1 MASDNAAPKKRT
13 FSWKQARLLISVFL
27 LVFFFL
33 IGRGIGK
40 TTGDLIGKAAGSY
53 DGVMRANDAME
64 AGAEAGLSAEDIET
78 TLVHTFTQAGRLQ
91 ILSVN
96 THCDNFMVLGE
107 DERRSTKSLVIYPVS
122 ATFSVDHSQTVIEAD
137 PNSHIITVTL
147 PQPEAKISIDFE
159 NYEEIFTKEDLSPF
173 VGTDDGRD
181 AQNNV
186 QGKMQEAIQNALE
199 SELIDE
205 ARQAAVSQVYRLCQM
220 LSDGTYTISQSSIT
234 FQ

>member
-91 ILSVN
+91 FSRLIPTAIILWCWAKMN
-96 THCDNFMVLGE
+96 DG
-107 DERRSTKSLVIYPVS
+107 
-122 ATFSVDHSQTVIEAD
+122 
-137 PNSHIITVTL
+137 
-147 PQPEAKISIDFE
+147 QPRAW
-159 NYEEIFTKEDLSPF
+159 
-173 VGTDDGRD
+173 
-181 AQNNV
+181 
-186 QGKMQEAIQNALE
+186 
-199 SELIDE
+199 
-205 ARQAAVSQVYRLCQM
+205 
-220 LSDGTYTISQSSIT
+220 
-234 FQ
+234 